1 MRGSAGGDQDE
12 CEARDEAAAADG
24 DAIRGGGH
32 GGGDGSLRAGKRLP
46 AAPPVRLLSPG
57 WVESLWV
64 ESLQLARQPVLATH
78 CVVKT

>member
-1 MRGSAGGDQDE
+1 MRGSARGEMSAKLAMKQPPMAMPFGV
-12 CEARDEAAAADG
+12 AATVAVTAACGLVSDCLL
-24 DAIRGGGH
+24 H
-32 GGGDGSLRAGKRLP
+32 
-46 AAPPVRLLSPG
+46 RLLDCSVPG